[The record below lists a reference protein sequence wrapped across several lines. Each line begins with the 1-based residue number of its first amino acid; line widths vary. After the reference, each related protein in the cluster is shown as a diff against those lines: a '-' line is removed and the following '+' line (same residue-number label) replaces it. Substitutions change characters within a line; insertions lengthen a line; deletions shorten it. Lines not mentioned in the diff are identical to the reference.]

1 LGASKFVLTVFF
13 TLIDVQD
20 FWDSIKNNDY
30 FSTEGA
36 MDVFRQ
42 VGNAFLTSCTVDD
55 LRDVKYI
62 VLVVLRSGGNLEGKF
77 SIEEN

>member
-20 FWDSIKNNDY
+20 FWDSIQNNDY

-42 VGNAFLTSCTVDD
+42 VGNTILTSCTVDD